1 MTSDQEDDI
10 EMQSGL
16 EEVSILI
23 LTVLEKTFLTLLGHV
38 RLVVLIV
45 VKFMTIQR
53 ILPFENDITNFSN
66 ICFMFACN
74 AAITFCWWFKILV
87 TSWTSNLIYR
97 MAHNMPF
104 HVVFCWKQFVTH
116 CTGKH
121 GYFSSSDLFG
131 YEHFQNPTSNAS
143 ACTIS

>member
-53 ILPFENDITNFSN
+53 IEKTI
-66 ICFMFACN
+66 
-74 AAITFCWWFKILV
+74 
-87 TSWTSNLIYR
+87 
-97 MAHNMPF
+97 NM
-104 HVVFCWKQFVTH
+104 
-116 CTGKH
+116 
-121 GYFSSSDLFG
+121 
-131 YEHFQNPTSNAS
+131 
-143 ACTIS
+143 

>member
-45 VKFMTIQR
+45 VKFMTIP
-53 ILPFENDITNFSN
+53 L
-66 ICFMFACN
+66 
-74 AAITFCWWFKILV
+74 
-87 TSWTSNLIYR
+87 YR
-97 MAHNMPF
+97 
-104 HVVFCWKQFVTH
+104 
-116 CTGKH
+116 
-121 GYFSSSDLFG
+121 
-131 YEHFQNPTSNAS
+131 
-143 ACTIS
+143 